1 MNIWDVKLI
10 FIKYLYIKNKS
21 DKNWIDVSKRI

>member
-1 MNIWDVKLI
+1 MNIRDVKLI